1 MLNWYE
7 YKPIALAKVEEIC
20 NMFDLYPF
28 FYIHDLYSDKYRESK
43 YDYSLVDILV
53 SYNVI
58 AGLVIEYEYK
68 VFDASANAMFVKRCV
83 AYHKKK
89 RLRAQVKELN
99 KDLKMDIENKEVE
112 LKRLKELLE
121 YNKPAIDKL
130 KEEINSINHND
141 VAFNFNEYTKI
152 IED

>member
-1 MLNWYE
+1 
-7 YKPIALAKVEEIC
+7 
-20 NMFDLYPF
+20 
-28 FYIHDLYSDKYRESK
+28 
-43 YDYSLVDILV
+43 
-53 SYNVI
+53 
-58 AGLVIEYEYK
+58 
-68 VFDASANAMFVKRCV
+68 
-83 AYHKKK
+83 
-89 RLRAQVKELN
+89 
-99 KDLKMDIENKEVE
+99 MDIENKEVE